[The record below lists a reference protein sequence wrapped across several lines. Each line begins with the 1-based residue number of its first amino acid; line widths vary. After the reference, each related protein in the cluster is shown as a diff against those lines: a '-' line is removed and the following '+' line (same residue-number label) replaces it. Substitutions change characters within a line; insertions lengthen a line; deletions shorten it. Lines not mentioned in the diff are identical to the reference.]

1 MTGFRFSRTARF
13 VRSPPCDEGA
23 SSLCD
28 APANWDEPMA
38 HRYRLLLRLV
48 GLFAW
53 ATMLAVI
60 LTILFR
66 ARGSQGDRSRG
77 Q

>member
-1 MTGFRFSRTARF
+1 
-13 VRSPPCDEGA
+13 
-23 SSLCD
+23 
-28 APANWDEPMA
+28 
-38 HRYRLLLRLV
+38 LLLRLV